1 MASKIFLDANI
12 LLDLTLKRGGYD
24 EAKAILDVVI
34 GGRVQAFTT
43 SSVIH
48 IAGYYLTKAYGSKKA
63 KDLLLGI
70 LMDVTIIDL
79 SHEMAIVALS
89 SNLDDIE
96 DSLQYFA
103 AIHHKIDY
111 FISQDKQLKKDS
123 IPILP
128 VLTPGEFIAAFEK
141 IS

>member
-12 LLDLTLKRGGYD
+12 LLDLTLKRAGYD
-24 EAKAILDVVI
+24 EATMILDMVI
-34 GGRVQAFTT
+34 SGSSQAFTT

-48 IAGYYLTKAYGSKKA
+48 IAGYYMTKSYGSKKA

-89 SNLDDIE
+89 SNLEDIE
-96 DSLQYFA
+96 DSLQYYA

-111 FISQDKQLKKDS
+111 FISSDKKLQKES

-128 VLTPGEFIAAFEK
+128 VYTPTEFIKEF
-141 IS
+141 S